1 MTIIVILWI
10 AAMLLILR
18 AVGGNSSKYFIRQQQ
33 ELSITN
39 GYIEEMIED
48 AKNKS
53 TGGGY
58 TVTKSGYTAKPKKSK
73 GEILYIEYKV
83 TIEKT
88 FE

>member
-1 MTIIVILWI
+1 MARQLLKTTDVWLTESEEE
-10 AAMLLILR
+10 AM
-18 AVGGNSSKYFIRQQQ
+18 
-33 ELSITN
+33 
-39 GYIEEMIED
+39 EMIEE
-48 AKNKS
+48 AKERQTAES
-53 TGGGY
+53 Y

>member
-1 MTIIVILWI
+1 MAKQMVKRTEVWLTESEEE
-10 AAMLLILR
+10 AM
-18 AVGGNSSKYFIRQQQ
+18 
-33 ELSITN
+33 
-39 GYIEEMIED
+39 EMIED
-48 AKNKS
+48 AKDS
-53 TGGGY
+53 SITGGY